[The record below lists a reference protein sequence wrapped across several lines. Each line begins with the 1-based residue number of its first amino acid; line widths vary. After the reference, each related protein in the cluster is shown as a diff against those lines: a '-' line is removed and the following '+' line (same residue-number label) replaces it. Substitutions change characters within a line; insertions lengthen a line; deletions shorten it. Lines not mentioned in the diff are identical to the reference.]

1 MLTRSRVF
9 ALVFLL
15 ASALRCS
22 SGSTLE
28 GWTFSGTTAPEGEDD
43 DDAGICAAD
52 AGAVAADSCP
62 P

>member
-43 DDAGICAAD
+43 DDAGICADSDAGDGAD
-52 AGAVAADSCP
+52 ASCP
-62 P
+62 